1 MESKDSFIFKRAGYR
16 KSYAMQ
22 NKAGLHDFV
31 LGGASFMQR
40 RRFFYSVVLSNN
52 MDKNNPVLSFP
63 FSPPPDSR
71 TFVLYVQGYS

>member
-31 LGGASFMQR
+31 LGGASVMQR
-40 RRFFYSVVLSNN
+40 RRFFYSVGTLEITLTVPLIDGNYIHYIYCSYYFFNIN
-52 MDKNNPVLSFP
+52 L
-63 FSPPPDSR
+63 
-71 TFVLYVQGYS
+71 

>member
-40 RRFFYSVVLSNN
+40 RRFFYSVLPLLPGLL
-52 MDKNNPVLSFP
+52 KWSFLTTHTNKEE
-63 FSPPPDSR
+63 SGGTS
-71 TFVLYVQGYS
+71 Q